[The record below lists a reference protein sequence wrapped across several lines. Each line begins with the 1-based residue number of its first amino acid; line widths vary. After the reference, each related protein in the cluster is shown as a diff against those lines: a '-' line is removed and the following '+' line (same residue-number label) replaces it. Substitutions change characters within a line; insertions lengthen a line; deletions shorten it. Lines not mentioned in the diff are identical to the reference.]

1 MYNDWDI
8 PLKVC
13 ILSTRSKLCQIIG
26 VCCLVE
32 AVAVFSL
39 AAVLWSAVR
48 GLLVLLVLLTTILRD
63 FSD

>member
-48 GLLVLLVLLTTILRD
+48 GPAGTAGAANDNLA
-63 FSD
+63 